1 MCEKQ
6 CEQNLENEQ
15 WDNKFPHNLWF
26 IIKCKDKC
34 SNGFLY
40 YPINN
45 ATYWTHIKGS
55 YPICA
60 GIVVDII
67 V

>member
-1 MCEKQ
+1 MREKQ

-34 SNGFLY
+34 SNGFYIILS
-40 YPINN
+40 IMQ
-45 ATYWTHIKGS
+45 HIELILREVTPFVLK
-55 YPICA
+55 
-60 GIVVDII
+60 
-67 V
+67 